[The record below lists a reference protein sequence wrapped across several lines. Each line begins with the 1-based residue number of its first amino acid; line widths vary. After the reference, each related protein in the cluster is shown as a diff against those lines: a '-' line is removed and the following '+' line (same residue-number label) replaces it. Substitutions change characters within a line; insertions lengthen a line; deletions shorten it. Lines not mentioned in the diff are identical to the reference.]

1 MNLQS
6 RSDRRSLSIH
16 RQVVKRLLED
26 PSLWEVPLRNLDSW
40 EQNNG
45 GLSVIQQIWKRILT
59 TESQETIIKRLLSRS
74 KESTHLRS
82 SSPFVGIID
91 PETREKIFKRYQMT
105 EDGHGEGI
113 DVAAKA

>member
-1 MNLQS
+1 MNLQN

-16 RQVVKRLLED
+16 RQVVKQLRVNPL
-26 PSLWEVPLRNLDSW
+26 LWEVPLRNLDRW

-45 GLSVIQQIWKRILT
+45 ELSVPQQIWKKILT
-59 TESQETIIKRLLSRS
+59 TESQEKIVGRLISRS

-91 PETREKIFKRYQMT
+91 PKTREKIFKKYQ
-105 EDGHGEGI
+105 I
-113 DVAAKA
+113 Q

>member
-16 RQVVKRLLED
+16 RQVVKQLRD
-26 PSLWEVPLRNLDSW
+26 NPSLWGVPLRNLDRW

-45 GLSVIQQIWKRILT
+45 NLSVPQQIWKRILT
-59 TESQETIIKRLLSRS
+59 TEPHEKIIGRLLSKS
-74 KESTHLRS
+74 QESTHLRS

-91 PETREKIFKRYQMT
+91 QKTREKIFRRYQ
-105 EDGHGEGI
+105 
-113 DVAAKA
+113 VQ

>member
-1 MNLQS
+1 MNLQN

-16 RQVVKRLLED
+16 RQVVKRLRDD
-26 PSLWEVPLRNLDSW
+26 PSLWEVPLRNLDRW

-45 GLSVIQQIWKRILT
+45 GLSVPQQIWKQILT
-59 TESQETIIKRLLSRS
+59 TESQETIVKRLLSRS

-91 PETREKIFKRYQMT
+91 QKTREKIFKKYRTQ
-105 EDGHGEGI
+105 
-113 DVAAKA
+113 